1 MHWVS
6 GLLINGVVGNV
17 LRNCPGE
24 FPGRKVLGMS
34 EANVR
39 IPSVPEWHR
48 RKA

>member
-24 FPGRKVLGMS
+24 FPEEESVRDVRGKCSDTVRHGM
-34 EANVR
+34 A
-39 IPSVPEWHR
+39 
-48 RKA
+48 